1 MMRKQEGATL
11 IFRLLSVCLLL
22 IVGRSSFAQSVS
34 PVIVEYREKAEGR
47 LALTNNTLLPMTVL
61 LEPRSFSINADG
73 NGVFRSLDRDIHVQL
88 SNMSVRINPGQTYYV
103 SYKANAEKLPA
114 WFTIYSTFS
123 AVKRVSDLDVRILL
137 PHTVYIYPKKPR
149 SKDQAIEVKQ
159 AGYSRGTG
167 KIVCEIANHSDDLER
182 VEEIRVASDSKS
194 IAAPGFP
201 LLPGGQRRVEVDW
214 KEADVPQKLELR
226 LDRSTVRLKLSMDN

>member
-1 MMRKQEGATL
+1 MLTIRCLFAC
-11 IFRLLSVCLLL
+11 FLLSIGC
-22 IVGRSSFAQSVS
+22 SSYAQSVS

-73 NGVFRSLDRDIHVQL
+73 NGVFRSLDREIHVQL
-88 SNMSVRINPGQTYYV
+88 SNVSFRINPGQTYYV
-103 SYKANAEKLPA
+103 FYKANADKLPA

-137 PHTVYIYPKKPR
+137 PHTVYIYPKKPK
-149 SKDQAIEVKQ
+149 SKDEGIEVKQ
-159 AGYSRGTG
+159 AAYSRETG
-167 KIVCEIANHSDDLER
+167 KIVCEIANRSDDLER

-201 LLPGGQRRVEVDW
+201 LLPGAQRHVEVDW
-214 KEADVPQKLELR
+214 KETDTPQKLELR
-226 LDRSTVRLKLSMDN
+226 MDRSTVKLKLGVDN